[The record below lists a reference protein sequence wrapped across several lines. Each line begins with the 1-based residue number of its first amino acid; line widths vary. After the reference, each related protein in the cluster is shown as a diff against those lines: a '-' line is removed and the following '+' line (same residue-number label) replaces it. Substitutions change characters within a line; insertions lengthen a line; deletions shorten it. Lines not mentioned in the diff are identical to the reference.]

1 MIFYLSCT
9 GNTKWVAESIAGP
22 LDERMVDVAEAVGG
36 SCTYSIEEGEVLGF
50 CFPVHG
56 WRPPRVL
63 LDFIGRLVIDSG
75 AAQRPY
81 TFAVCTEGDTVGQAM
96 DIFVSA
102 CAGRGIQIDMSRDV
116 MMPNTYVGLPF
127 MDVDSKKLE
136 NRKLRAAK
144 ERVEGICNDISMRRK
159 GSSIEH
165 IGNWPRIN
173 SQFLGGYF
181 VRHLVTDKH
190 FRVDASR
197 CVECGRCASVCPVD
211 NIVGGTGSVPEW
223 RHNNSCMACFAC
235 YHNCPKHAIRYGWM
249 TLGKGQYHFS

>member
-75 AAQRPY
+75 AALRPY

-116 MMPNTYVGLPF
+116 VMPNTYVGLPF
-127 MDVDSKKLE
+127 MDVDGKKLE
-136 NRKLRAAK
+136 NRKLRDAK
-144 ERVEGICNDISMRRK
+144 ERVEGGCVIIDY
-159 GSSIEH
+159 G
-165 IGNWPRIN
+165 
-173 SQFLGGYF
+173 
-181 VRHLVTDKH
+181 HLWCTLLLY
-190 FRVDASR
+190 
-197 CVECGRCASVCPVD
+197 
-211 NIVGGTGSVPEW
+211 IV
-223 RHNNSCMACFAC
+223 
-235 YHNCPKHAIRYGWM
+235 
-249 TLGKGQYHFS
+249 

>member
-75 AAQRPY
+75 AALRPY

-127 MDVDSKKLE
+127 MDVDGKKLE
-136 NRKLRAAK
+136 NRKLRDAK
-144 ERVEGICNDISMRRK
+144 ERVEGICNDIHAPEGQFDRTYRQLAENQFAVSRRIFCQASCHRQAFPC
-159 GSSIEH
+159 GCLPLC
-165 IGNWPRIN
+165 GVWQMCLRMPR
-173 SQFLGGYF
+173 
-181 VRHLVTDKH
+181 
-190 FRVDASR
+190 
-197 CVECGRCASVCPVD
+197 
-211 NIVGGTGSVPEW
+211 
-223 RHNNSCMACFAC
+223 
-235 YHNCPKHAIRYGWM
+235 
-249 TLGKGQYHFS
+249 GQYRGRYRLRTGVASQQ

>member
-1 MIFYLSCT
+1 
-9 GNTKWVAESIAGP
+9 
-22 LDERMVDVAEAVGG
+22 
-36 SCTYSIEEGEVLGF
+36 
-50 CFPVHG
+50 
-56 WRPPRVL
+56 
-63 LDFIGRLVIDSG
+63 
-75 AAQRPY
+75 
-81 TFAVCTEGDTVGQAM
+81 
-96 DIFVSA
+96 
-102 CAGRGIQIDMSRDV
+102 

-136 NRKLRAAK
+136 NRKLRDAK

-223 RHNNSCMACFAC
+223 RHNNSCMVCFAC